1 MNFRPLTAG
10 AVAAALTALALVATP
25 TRAQAPTPIRAAYV
39 PVVTWLPAWVAKEK
53 DFFAKQGLD
62 VTLTVAQNL
71 SVLPGT
77 VGRQFEFVPSTAP
90 DLLKAVASGPKR
102 FAQLIG

>member
-1 MNFRPLTAG
+1 MNFRSLTAG
-10 AVAAALTALALVATP
+10 AVAAALTALTL
-25 TRAQAPTPIRAAYV
+25 
-39 PVVTWLPAWVAKEK
+39 TWLPAWVAKEK
-53 DFFAKQGLD
+53 EFFAEHGLD

-90 DLLKAVASGPKR
+90 DFLKAVASGPKR
-102 FAQLIG
+102 FAQLMG

>member
-1 MNFRPLTAG
+1 MNFRSLTAG
-10 AVAAALTALALVATP
+10 AVAAALTL
-25 TRAQAPTPIRAAYV
+25 
-39 PVVTWLPAWVAKEK
+39 TWLPAWVAKK
-53 DFFAKQGLD
+53 DFFAKHGLD

-90 DLLKAVASGPKR
+90 DLLKAVAGGPKR

>member
-1 MNFRPLTAG
+1 MNFRSLTAG

-39 PVVTWLPAWVAKEK
+39 PVVTWLPAWVAKK
-53 DFFAKQGLD
+53 DFFAKHGLD

-77 VGRQFEFVPSTAP
+77 VGRQFEFAPSTAP

>member
-1 MNFRPLTAG
+1 LCLIAHTEINYENRGGSMNFRSLTVG
-10 AVAAALTALALVATP
+10 AVAAALTALAL
-25 TRAQAPTPIRAAYV
+25 
-39 PVVTWLPAWVAKEK
+39 TWLPAWVAKEK
-53 DFFAKQGLD
+53 EFFAKHGLD

-90 DLLKAVASGPKR
+90 DLPKAVASGPNG
-102 FAQLIG
+102 LHN